1 MPVQSSPAALIP
13 GQPKKIH
20 YIDTLKVLLTIL
32 VVLHHC
38 FITYGAPG
46 GWYYSE
52 KTTQAAAIV
61 PMTIFVSVNQSFF
74 MGFFFFLSA
83 YFIKASYDRKGA
95 AKFTTDRLLRLGI
108 PLVFYSFILSP
119 ILSYLVYY
127 FGYGHH

>member
-1 MPVQSSPAALIP
+1 MPVQSPPSALIP
-13 GQPKKIH
+13 DQPKKIH

-46 GWYYSE
+46 GGIYGE
-52 KTTQAAAIV
+52 KTTKKLAFD

-83 YFIKASYDRKGA
+83 YFIKPSYDRKGA
-95 AKFTTDRLLRLGI
+95 SRFLADRLLRLGL
-108 PLVFYSFILSP
+108 PLVF
-119 ILSYLVYY
+119 
-127 FGYGHH
+127 